1 MLEAFEHLTGYP
13 ILVNTSLNGP
23 GEPMVETPE
32 QAIEFYNTHP
42 DVDGLLLEDQL
53 VRRVP
58 RPWWRGA
65 RLAPDTIVSC
75 IYPLGKKR
83 IILIRRAISLEVSER
98 AFAAIEPRP
107 SPLAGEEEGDGETGE
122 VVEAVRLGL
131 CVPADPDAM
140 ELRTPRLRLEPIE
153 PRHAAILFQGLQGE
167 RLYEFIADTP
177 PKSVE
182 ALSERYARLASRR
195 SPDGRERWLNWAI
208 FCQETERYIG
218 YVQATIA
225 PRGAALIAY
234 VLFEEHWGH
243 GYAGEAVARMI
254 EHLVAA
260 YHVSELC
267 ASVDVRNQ
275 RSIALLD
282 RLGFERVAVRKDAE
296 IIRGAPSDEAEY
308 RRRAC
313 LPDA

>member
-1 MLEAFEHLTGYP
+1 MTAKRARSSRRCGSVSASPP
-13 ILVNTSLNGP
+13 IP
-23 GEPMVETPE
+23 TP
-32 QAIEFYNTHP
+32 
-42 DVDGLLLEDQL
+42 
-53 VRRVP
+53 
-58 RPWWRGA
+58 W
-65 RLAPDTIVSC
+65 
-75 IYPLGKKR
+75 K
-83 IILIRRAISLEVSER
+83 
-98 AFAAIEPRP
+98 
-107 SPLAGEEEGDGETGE
+107 
-122 VVEAVRLGL
+122 
-131 CVPADPDAM
+131 
-140 ELRTPRLRLEPIE
+140 LRTPRLRLEPLE
-153 PRHAAILFQGLQGE
+153 PRHAAVLFQGLQGE
-167 RLYEFIADTP
+167 PLYDFIADTP

-208 FCQETERYIG
+208 FCREIDRYIG
-218 YVQATIA
+218 YVQATVA

-234 VLFEEHWGH
+234 VLFEEHWGQ
-243 GYAGEAVARMI
+243 GYAGEAVARMV

-275 RSIALLD
+275 RSIALLE

-308 RRRAC
+308 RQRAR